1 MGINKKG
8 ELDVPSGKTNKVGW
22 YAGGTVPGEKGSAV
36 FDAHVFAAF
45 KNLNKAKAGDDI
57 YVTMSDG
64 SEQHFV
70 VEDSRLTPLKEVS
83 SYFLFLR
90 DDKPRLNLI
99 TCAGAYNKRLGTYH
113 ERLILYGVMAISG

>member
-8 ELDVPSGKTNKVGW
+8 ELDVPSGKTNNVGW
-22 YAGGTVPGEKGSAV
+22 YADGTVPGEKGSAV

-45 KNLNKAKAGDDI
+45 KNLNKARPGDDI
-57 YVTMSDG
+57 YVTMSNG

-99 TCAGAYNKRLGTYH
+99 TCAGTYNKKLETYE
-113 ERLILYGVMAISG
+113 ERLIVYTVTENI